1 VLPLHTRKKVR
12 SRVIPPE
19 EVSFKR
25 HIVRGL
31 LSVCVLVILL
41 YGAYYIT
48 RLQTFTITEV
58 TVEGGETISHD
69 EVRAQVENELVGNYF
84 ALVPKRFSYLYPHD
98 RILEVLTKIPRIHN
112 VEVVLQDRTSIH
124 VTFLEYIP
132 HALWC
137 VYEREDTPCYFITG
151 DGYAF
156 AEAPSLHGGALTRHS
171 IEGLDEIKAG
181 VVIDPAKLS
190 EIDTFIKKIET
201 ELGLRV
207 TSIVHKKNTDLEF
220 LVNGGGT
227 ILVSS
232 GKDFQTTF
240 ENLKSVLSSKEF
252 EHIEPGNFKY
262 VDVRFDNKV
271 FVNEDF
277 STPGASS
284 TATSTL
290 PE

>member
-1 VLPLHTRKKVR
+1 MFSFNKKKVR
-12 SRVIPPE
+12 SRAIVPE
-19 EVSFKR
+19 EVPFKR
-25 HIVRGL
+25 HILVGF
-31 LSVCVLVILL
+31 VGIVILTIFL
-41 YGAYYIT
+41 YGTYYVT
-48 RLQTFTITEV
+48 RLPSVMIKDV

-69 EVRAQVENELVGNYF
+69 EVRSQLENELVGNYF
-84 ALVPKRFSYLYPHD
+84 ALIPRRFTFLYPHD
-98 RILEVLTKIPRIHN
+98 RIVAVLEKMPRIHN
-112 VEVVLQDRTSIH
+112 ILVTVEKRTSIH

-137 VYEREDTPCYFITG
+137 VYEKANKPCYFITAE
-151 DGYAF
+151 GYAF

-171 IEGLDEIKAG
+171 IEGVEEITAGTVIEPARLD
-181 VVIDPAKLS
+181 
-190 EIDTFIKKIET
+190 EIDTFAKNVER

-207 TSIVHKKNTDLEF
+207 TLIVHKKNSDLEF
-220 LVNGGGT
+220 VVNGGGA

-232 GKDFQTTF
+232 GKDFKTTF
-240 ENLKSVLSSKEF
+240 ANLKSVLTSKEF
-252 EHIEPGNFKY
+252 KHIEPGNFKY

-277 STPGASS
+277 STPEAST